1 MKRYLGWGLG
11 GSWAELVFIILLVW
25 EVVHPPGSSSNPML
39 LEFLMEA
46 SWCRHDQLLTPFP
59 VTLSSPETRTENSN
73 HGVVFLVAHSYPE
86 ATQEPTQSYLI
97 RTKDCYHLGNS
108 KGFRRPA
115 SGMGGFKDQIL
126 EQKMLLVLLS
136 LRKLQGF
143 PLCQEPGADIS
154 VHLFVISHYY
164 TLWVNSEHR
173 HHQMLARMWS
183 NRNPHSMLLEM
194 QNGTATQK
202 TIWWFPFLN

>member
-1 MKRYLGWGLG
+1 MR
-11 GSWAELVFIILLVW
+11 SC
-25 EVVHPPGSSSNPML
+25 SSSWKL
-39 LEFLMEA
+39 LQPYVIGIFNGGFLMQA
-46 SWCRHDQLLTPFP
+46 WSIINSISSHSLLSRDQDGKFQA
-59 VTLSSPETRTENSN
+59 SN

-154 VHLFVISHYY
+154 VHLFFISHYY